1 MLKGMSVLRDVVVQL
16 FLKHFLKGKKLI
28 EDTRMEATK
37 GEKDNSERGEKE
49 KKRRE
54 KMEKK
59 KEKRRSG
66 IKEAMEGI
74 VARKRN
80 ENFFQRICS
89 LRVLYKHLER
99 ILVKEIEG
107 HKR

>member
-1 MLKGMSVLRDVVVQL
+1 
-16 FLKHFLKGKKLI
+16 
-28 EDTRMEATK
+28 
-37 GEKDNSERGEKE
+37 
-49 KKRRE
+49 
-54 KMEKK
+54 MEKK
-59 KEKRRSG
+59 KEKRQRSG

-99 ILVKEIEG
+99 ILVKEIERR
-107 HKR
+107 KR

>member
-1 MLKGMSVLRDVVVQL
+1 
-16 FLKHFLKGKKLI
+16 
-28 EDTRMEATK
+28 
-37 GEKDNSERGEKE
+37 
-49 KKRRE
+49 
-54 KMEKK
+54 MEKK
-59 KEKRRSG
+59 KEKRQRRSG

-89 LRVLYKHLER
+89 LLYKPLER

>member
-1 MLKGMSVLRDVVVQL
+1 
-16 FLKHFLKGKKLI
+16 
-28 EDTRMEATK
+28 
-37 GEKDNSERGEKE
+37 
-49 KKRRE
+49 
-54 KMEKK
+54 MEKK
-59 KEKRRSG
+59 KEKGQRRSG

-80 ENFFQRICS
+80 ENFFQRTCS

-99 ILVKEIEG
+99 VLVKEIVG